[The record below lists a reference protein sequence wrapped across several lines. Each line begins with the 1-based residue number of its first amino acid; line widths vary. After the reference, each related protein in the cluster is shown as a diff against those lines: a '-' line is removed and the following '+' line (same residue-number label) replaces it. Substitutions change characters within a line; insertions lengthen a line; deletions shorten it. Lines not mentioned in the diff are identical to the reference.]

1 MVKKKETAVNLAKK
15 EAPTHPPF
23 QSMIKEAIEALHD
36 KKGSTKAA
44 IRKYIVTNFTVNEKM
59 ATVHLRQALKRC
71 SDSGFLKK
79 NGMGSAGRFLLV
91 KPAKAASVTPKKTKA
106 AEPQKRKVLL
116 GKKKVSI
123 GKKSKTSAQKSPK
136 ANKTEAVPKEK
147 SAGTKKTTAA
157 PKDGASTSKK
167 AAPKDSASTSKKAAP
182 KEDASTS
189 KKAASKDDGS
199 SSKKAAPKKAN
210 QSGAFFK
217 SSQLVAK
224 HHNLFIMGNNL
235 NKLFKC
241 LATLLAPVIVNIFVR
256 EDTFDEWWWVWML
269 HGVLLYVA
277 NVYFCIFGKGEP
289 GEWTKVKPRPNQVA
303 AA

>member
-199 SSKKAAPKKAN
+199 SSKKAAPKKA
-210 QSGAFFK
+210 
-217 SSQLVAK
+217 K